1 MMCAKSNSASEA
13 GIGFGG
19 CVTCQECPSIV
30 SGVSGKPETS
40 EDRFRCARN
49 ETGDRSTSFLR
60 GGSPG
65 CFGSARRLPVG
76 DCDSLPGG
84 GGLPVGDCDSLPGG
98 GGLPVR
104 CDHNGPGRLG
114 AFHLVTSRKRRFT
127 AWGFAVNDDRC
138 GHVMRRLAANDDRS
152 GFRAMVEHD
161 DLVMVRAMMTRRS
174 PSRRCGRTR
183 LGAHPMPHVAVVEPP
198 LVIRDVL
205 VLIKNVAV
213 LRDLGFGLGHN
224 DRAGDRDDFL
234 RDDLLRDDGF
244 GRSDDDRSGKRLH
257 DRPHEVHDVRGQL
270 NAVARPWRFGM
281 GIACE
286 SRRSEDDRCR
296 ESRADNECLVDG
308 LLDRVSYGER
318 LRFDL
323 PETKNIFDFLIILYS
338 KQFDLSNDFL
348 NFFRLFFE
356 QTAV

>member
-1 MMCAKSNSASEA
+1 M
-13 GIGFGG
+13 
-19 CVTCQECPSIV
+19 
-30 SGVSGKPETS
+30 
-40 EDRFRCARN
+40 
-49 ETGDRSTSFLR
+49 
-60 GGSPG
+60 
-65 CFGSARRLPVG
+65 
-76 DCDSLPGG
+76 
-84 GGLPVGDCDSLPGG
+84 
-98 GGLPVR
+98 
-104 CDHNGPGRLG
+104 
-114 AFHLVTSRKRRFT
+114 
-127 AWGFAVNDDRC
+127 NDDRC

-205 VLIKNVAV
+205 VIIKNVAV
-213 LRDLGFGLGHN
+213 LRDLGFGLGHD

-244 GRSDDDRSGKRLH
+244 GRGDDDRSRKRLH
-257 DRPHEVHDVRGQL
+257 DRPHEVHDVRRQL
-270 NAVARPWRFGM
+270 NAVARPWGRFRM
-281 GIACE
+281 RVACE
-286 SRRSEDDRCR
+286 CRRGEDDRCR

-323 PETKNIFDFLIILYS
+323 PETKSIFDFLIILYS
-338 KQFDLSNDFL
+338 EIFVLSNGF
-348 NFFRLFFE
+348 
-356 QTAV
+356 